1 MKKPYRETQKFAEGG
16 STRKPGIPLPSDRA
30 TGYRSQVAE
39 TGMSP
44 EERRDKMRDF
54 AAMLA
59 VGSGPGL
66 ISALALPAKG
76 VRAARAVEAAKTAGK
91 PLAEKTAAKVAAK
104 ADKPPVDLKLYER
117 ALKNASRKGYGTE
130 NFEIVAKEYEN
141 LWKMKEGMKQFRQN
155 SARLARESKP
165 EGMRSGGMVK
175 SGLDGCA
182 IRGKTNGSNR

>member
-30 TGYRSQVAE
+30 TKFAE
-39 TGMSP
+39 DMRGLDK
-44 EERRDKMRDF
+44 ERAKSAMESIAT
-54 AAMLA
+54 AASLIPVGRAASAA
-59 VGSGPGL
+59 V
-66 ISALALPAKG
+66 SALNK
-76 VRAARAVEAAKTAGK
+76 AKTAVK
-91 PLAEKTAAKVAAK
+91 AATKAE
-104 ADKPPVDLKLYER
+104 KPPVDIKLYER
-117 ALKNASRKGYGTE
+117 ALKNASSKGYGKE
-130 NFEIVAKEYEN
+130 GNADIAAKEYER
-141 LWKMKEGMKQFRQN
+141 LWKMKEGGKQFRQN